1 MSELSALDRWR
12 KIVETLDAAGLN
24 KLAAY
29 VRDESNTAH
38 AAPLSIPIIGERG
51 SGKSALVA
59 RIFGADTPAT
69 FPQDVL
75 ESTARPVEVKYAPT
89 NYRVV
94 VHGDDEWDECED
106 DTRWDAL
113 VRGEEPLSSDSRL
126 EVGVRCED
134 LPTWNASIVD
144 TPGMNTNTPELEG
157 RAWAAAATAPVV
169 ILAIPATSAGRRT
182 DIDYLDSLGDNS
194 ASVVIVLTKTDQL
207 NPDPLNLDDRDRVID
222 AFHNRLSEHGISPL
236 GILATSVK
244 WDDEQ
249 GGIVALRQV
258 LSEATGAHRDQL
270 VAHHVGGRVVAK
282 IQNELSALRLKQTA
296 LESEALAI
304 NEQGKGEE
312 RDIVA
317 EGADQEADLR
327 NATNTLK
334 DRCKRLRLEAFNH
347 MHEIGK
353 EVLQTISEEIGPLQT
368 RDEVQR
374 FADGSIRRYVL
385 KWREACIAVAEDRLE
400 ELDQAGVQIAKE
412 VVSQHFD
419 QVGISTDWLQEL
431 PEGTVSHRPVWD
443 SANENVQRSRED
455 LLRQIEDLQKHTP
468 IAEELEDIQRALSVT
483 QAERD
488 KLNYVPQMDVVRLG
502 QGKRE
507 FQEAGRVLGKVV
519 DVVLTLAPIPAGKVG
534 FLKNLPKGMKIISGI
549 KKYNSFI
556 AARDKWLLKT
566 VSNIPH
572 LPKSFQTKL
581 PTTHSGKMTA
591 DVARGWL
598 VKALDNL
605 SLETWGERLGG
616 SVGDWLSPDKVVEIE
631 NEEVRQE
638 FFKLKK
644 PFDDEVV
651 RLELEQEKNRNR
663 QIYFDQRLR
672 EKRVEL
678 KKEKHQA
685 ERLEKERGDM
695 EAHQQRL
702 EAEEQTATAKAA
714 LVAQLVRQFLT
725 HDGNSLFA
733 DIRRAVSAG
742 FDSAHEVLENH
753 LRERVGTIKSAVQAA
768 LKEARAKHAQG
779 ETAVKEAL
787 EMNQKMRAALR
798 SALSQLETL

>member
-1 MSELSALDRWR
+1 MSELSVMDRWR

-24 KLAAY
+24 RLAAY
-29 VRDESNTAH
+29 VQDESNTAH
-38 AAPLSIPIIGERG
+38 AAPLSIPIIGETG

-59 RIFGADTPAT
+59 RIFCVDTLAI

-89 NYRVV
+89 NYRAV
-94 VHGDDEWDECED
+94 VHGDDEWAECED

-113 VRGEEPLSSDSRL
+113 VRGQEPLSSGSRL
-126 EVGVRCED
+126 EVGLWCED
-134 LPTWNASIVD
+134 LATWNASIVD

-169 ILAIPATSAGRRT
+169 ILTIPATSTGRRT

-194 ASVVIVLTKTDQL
+194 ASVVIALTKTDL
-207 NPDPLNLDDRDRVID
+207 LPLGDIDRVIE
-222 AFHNRLSEHGISPL
+222 AFRNRLAERGISPFEIL
-236 GILATSVK
+236 PTSSTEGRGIAN
-244 WDDEQ
+244 
-249 GGIVALRQV
+249 LRQV
-258 LSEATGAHRDQL
+258 LSEVTGARRDQL

-282 IQNELSALRLKQTA
+282 IQSELSALRLKQTA
-296 LESEALAI
+296 LKSKALTISE
-304 NEQGKGEE
+304 EGRGEE

-353 EVLQTISEEIGPLQT
+353 EVLQTISEEMDPLQT
-368 RDEVQR
+368 RNEVQR

-385 KWREACIAVAEDRLE
+385 QWREACIAVAEDRLE
-400 ELDQAGVQIAKE
+400 ELDQAGVQIAKK

-419 QVGISTDWLQEL
+419 RMGISTDWLQEL
-431 PEGTVSHRPVWD
+431 PEGMVSHRPAWD

-455 LLRQIEDLQKHTP
+455 LLRQIEELQKHAP

-483 QAERD
+483 QAEGD
-488 KLNYVPQMDVVRLG
+488 KLIYVPQMDMVRLD

-556 AARDKWLLKT
+556 VARDKWLLKT
-566 VSNIPH
+566 VSNITH
-572 LPKSFQTKL
+572 LPKSFQAKL
-581 PTTHSGKMTA
+581 PTTPGGKMTA
-591 DVARGWL
+591 GVARGWL
-598 VKALDNL
+598 MKALDNL
-605 SLETWGERLGG
+605 SLETWGERLGRSAG
-616 SVGDWLSPDKVVEIE
+616 EWLSPDKEVEIE
-631 NEEVRQE
+631 NEELRQE
-638 FFKLKK
+638 FLKIKK
-644 PFDDEVV
+644 PFDDEIL
-651 RLELEQEKNRNR
+651 RLGYEQTKIKLRR
-663 QIYFDQRLR
+663 AHFDQQLR
-672 EKRVEL
+672 DKRTEWARVEQRAT
-678 KKEKHQA
+678 H
-685 ERLEKERGDM
+685 LEKERGDL

-702 EAEEQTATAKAA
+702 EAEEQTAAAKAA
-714 LVAQLVRQFLT
+714 LMTQLVRQFLA
-725 HDGNSLFA
+725 HDGDSLFA

-742 FDSAHEVLENH
+742 FDSAHEALENH
-753 LRERVGTIKSAVQAA
+753 LRERVGAIKSTVQAA

-787 EMNQKMRAALR
+787 EINQKMRTALQ
-798 SALSQLETL
+798 SALSQLEEL